1 MSSDALSKDVIKQAI
16 VAEIDGQK
24 FYKFLSVKATNP
36 DAKRKLNNLA
46 QDEFNHEALLIKMYK
61 DIYGEEVDELPK
73 EGVSVLSKFF
83 TDHREDENL
92 SEMQYIDMAIEA
104 ELAATNYYRNGSA
117 TAPNDKIKKV
127 CEDMAAEEFRHYES
141 LKAERE
147 AISGG
152 HFWFG
157 FDEGAPLED

>member
-24 FYKFLSVKATNP
+24 FYKFLSAKATNP

-46 QDEFNHEALLIKMYK
+46 QDELNHEALLIKMFA
-61 DIYGEEVDELPK
+61 DIYGEKIGELPK

-83 TDHREDENL
+83 AEHRENENL
-92 SEMQYIDMAIEA
+92 TEMQYIDMAIEA
-104 ELAATNYYRNGSA
+104 ELAATNYYKSGSA
-117 TAPNDKIKKV
+117 NAPNEEIKRL
-127 CEDMAAEEFRHYES
+127 CDGMADEEFRHYES

-147 AISGG
+147 SLSGG

-157 FDEGAPLED
+157 FSEGAPLED

>member
-1 MSSDALSKDVIKQAI
+1 MSSDALSKDLIKQAI

-24 FYKFLSVKATNP
+24 FYKFLSAKATNP
-36 DAKRKLNNLA
+36 DAKRKLDNLA
-46 QDEFNHEALLIKMYK
+46 QDEVNHEALLIKMYN

-73 EGVSVLSKFF
+73 DGVGVLSKFF
-83 TDHREDENL
+83 AEHREREDL

-104 ELAATNYYRNGSA
+104 ELAATNYYKSGS
-117 TAPNDKIKKV
+117 TDAPNEEIKKL
-127 CEDMAAEEFRHYES
+127 CDGMAEEEFRHYES

-147 AISGG
+147 SLSGG

-157 FDEGAPLED
+157 FSEGAPLED